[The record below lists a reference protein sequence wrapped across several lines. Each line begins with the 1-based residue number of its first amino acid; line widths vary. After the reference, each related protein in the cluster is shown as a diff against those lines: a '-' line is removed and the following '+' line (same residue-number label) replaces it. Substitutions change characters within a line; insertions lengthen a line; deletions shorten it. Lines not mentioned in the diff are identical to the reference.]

1 MRAHH
6 QQLLRHAAADLGAA
20 HPVFFGDHDA
30 GAVTRCDPGGAN
42 PARTSS
48 DDKQVDVEFS
58 HILTSTAF

>member
-1 MRAHH
+1 
-6 QQLLRHAAADLGAA
+6 
-20 HPVFFGDHDA
+20 
-30 GAVTRCDPGGAN
+30 VTRCDPGGAN